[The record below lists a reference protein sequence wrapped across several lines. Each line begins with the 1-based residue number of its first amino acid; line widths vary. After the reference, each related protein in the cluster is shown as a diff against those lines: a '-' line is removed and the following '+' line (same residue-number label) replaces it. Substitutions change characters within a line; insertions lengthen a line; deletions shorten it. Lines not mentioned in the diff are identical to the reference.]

1 MENLKKKVVHAS
13 ECPVDHMIWA
23 IDYNGDNMINSF
35 LCLFIAL
42 CAAVEA
48 SKFQKILIGQGE
60 KEHHENNI
68 EMKPLIKIVKI
79 STVKIEKDLATKV
92 VNNGGQE
99 EHQNH
104 QEDPTKKVLLETN
117 FPEIIAEEE
126 EANDDVLYPKSS
138 STRRHISSPQKNS
151 KPPLT
156 KMENGIA

>member
-1 MENLKKKVVHAS
+1 
-13 ECPVDHMIWA
+13 MIWV
-23 IDYNGDNMINSF
+23 IDYNLDYIIHSF
-35 LCLFIAL
+35 LCLFVYIAL
-42 CAAVEA
+42 CDAVEA
-48 SKFQKILIGQGE
+48 SKFQEILNGQGE

-99 EHQNH
+99 HQNH
-104 QEDPTKKVLLETN
+104 QEEPTKKVLLETN

-156 KMENGIA
+156 KMENGVA